1 MEKSGKS
8 SGWFGRILA
17 IGHLLAVVMGL
28 AVLGS
33 LCGCEENEPE
43 CDAQGRFLSELLLP
57 NEEWRAAGD
66 ERWIDPAGC
75 GSSTEFITRLAHRR
89 GIVATELPSWVADW
103 EVVPRPSAG
112 ESAPLAFRRLKD
124 KKNGV
129 AVLRRGRIVDV
140 LTAEDFRKELKNL
153 FGAAEGQ
160 TVGNGL

>member
-1 MEKSGKS
+1 MEKCGKS
-8 SGWFGRILA
+8 SGWFGRILG
-17 IGHLLAVVMGL
+17 IGL
-28 AVLGS
+28 VLVALGT
-33 LCGCEENEPE
+33 LCGCEENESE

-129 AVLRRGRIVDV
+129 AVLRRGRIVVV
-140 LTAEDFRKELKNL
+140 LAAEDFRKELRTCMTRK
-153 FGAAEGQ
+153 E
-160 TVGNGL
+160 

>member
-1 MEKSGKS
+1 MKKTLMAFVFRVSA
-8 SGWFGRILA
+8 LA
-17 IGHLLAVVMGL
+17 TMGL
-28 AVLGS
+28 F
-33 LCGCEENEPE
+33 CGCEEMEPGY
-43 CDAQGRFLSELLLP
+43 DAQGRFLSELLRQ
-57 NEEWRAAGD
+57 NEELQAAGD

-124 KKNGV
+124 KKDGV

-140 LTAEDFRKELKNL
+140 LTAEDFREELRTCMTRKE
-153 FGAAEGQ
+153 
-160 TVGNGL
+160 

>member
-1 MEKSGKS
+1 MKKTLIAFVFRVSG
-8 SGWFGRILA
+8 LA
-17 IGHLLAVVMGL
+17 TMGL
-28 AVLGS
+28 F
-33 LCGCEENEPE
+33 CGCEDKEPG

-57 NEEWRAAGD
+57 NEEWRMAGD

-103 EVVPRPSAG
+103 EVVFRPSAG

-129 AVLRRGRIVDV
+129 AVLRRGRTVDV
-140 LTAEDFRKELKNL
+140 LTAEDFRKELRTCMTRK
-153 FGAAEGQ
+153 E
-160 TVGNGL
+160 

>member
-1 MEKSGKS
+1 MKKTLMAFVFRVSG
-8 SGWFGRILA
+8 LA
-17 IGHLLAVVMGL
+17 TMGL
-28 AVLGS
+28 F
-33 LCGCEENEPE
+33 CGCEDKEPG

-129 AVLRRGRIVDV
+129 VVLRRGRTVDV
-140 LTAEDFRKELKNL
+140 LTAEDFREELRTCMTRKE
-153 FGAAEGQ
+153 
-160 TVGNGL
+160 